1 MKKALLS
8 LALFAAFSTQAQ
20 IVNNDFENWAIDTI
34 FSPPIST
41 IPADT
46 FTANNPVDWTS
57 SNSLTGADS
66 LGGVF
71 FVTQS
76 NDAYSGSSALKMVT
90 DTLRIPLI
98 PGAPASKLTIPG
110 FAVNGKVPITA
121 NTLLTS
127 GSTISPMSILGAG
140 QPFSQ
145 RLGSI
150 KGYYKYAPQLNG
162 GGTIADT
169 CLVWAALR
177 KGTTLVGQAVF
188 KSTGNTGGN
197 YVSFNQAFEYF
208 TCDMPDTLVILVASS
223 VPNIA
228 AILSGNSG
236 LVAGSEFILDSLSYT
251 TLPGGYNFPPITVAD
266 QDTTYKNV
274 AKTVL
279 VKLNDD
285 DCNDPIANV
294 TIELQQP
301 PVHGLASVVGTT
313 GILYT
318 PFNNYVGLD
327 TFYYTLNDGFNV
339 TLATRV
345 RMLVLD
351 NTGIEENGQVTV
363 ALYPQPA
370 GDVLNIQF
378 ENKGKSTLRVYDL
391 IGNLVMENTL
401 VGNSNAIAVNALG
414 NGVYG
419 FQILSES
426 GLIVARNKFTVSK

>member
-1 MKKALLS
+1 MKKVLLS

-90 DTLRIPLI
+90 DTLKIPLI

-197 YVSFNQAFEYF
+197 YASFDQAFEYF
-208 TCDMPDTLVILVASS
+208 TCDVPDTLVILVASS

-294 TIELQQP
+294 AIDCFSRHQS
-301 PVHGLASVVGTT
+301 HGT
-313 GILYT
+313 G
-318 PFNNYVGLD
+318 
-327 TFYYTLNDGFNV
+327 
-339 TLATRV
+339 
-345 RMLVLD
+345 
-351 NTGIEENGQVTV
+351 
-363 ALYPQPA
+363 
-370 GDVLNIQF
+370 
-378 ENKGKSTLRVYDL
+378 K
-391 IGNLVMENTL
+391 
-401 VGNSNAIAVNALG
+401 
-414 NGVYG
+414 
-419 FQILSES
+419 
-426 GLIVARNKFTVSK
+426 

>member
-90 DTLRIPLI
+90 DTLKIPLI

-197 YVSFNQAFEYF
+197 YASFDQAFEYF
-208 TCDMPDTLVILVASS
+208 TCDVPDTLVILVASS

-266 QDTTYKNV
+266 QDTTTKNV

-285 DCNDPIANV
+285 DCNDPIATV
-294 TIELQQP
+294 AITVSQAP
-301 PVHGLASVVGTT
+301 SHGTAVAAGTT
-313 GILYT
+313 GITYT
-318 PFNNYVGLD
+318 PANNYVGLD
-327 TFYYTLNDGFNV
+327 TFFYTLNDGFNV
-339 TLATRV
+339 SAPTRV

-351 NTGIEENGQVTV
+351 NTGIEENGQVAV

-378 ENKGKSTLRVYDL
+378 ENKGKSTLRVYD
-391 IGNLVMENTL
+391 
-401 VGNSNAIAVNALG
+401 
-414 NGVYG
+414 
-419 FQILSES
+419 
-426 GLIVARNKFTVSK
+426 

>member
-1 MKKALLS
+1 MKKVLLS
-8 LALFAAFSTQAQ
+8 LAIFAAVSTQAQ

-57 SNSLTGADS
+57 SNSLTGTDS

-76 NDAYSGSSALKMVT
+76 SDAYSGSSALKMVT

-98 PGAPASKLTIPG
+98 PGAPSSKLTIPG

-140 QPFSQ
+140 QPFNQ
-145 RLGSI
+145 RLSSMN
-150 KGYYKYAPQLNG
+150 GYYKYAPQLNG

-188 KSTGNTGGN
+188 KSTGNTNGN
-197 YVSFNQAFEYF
+197 YVSFNQPFEYF
-208 TCDMPDTLVILVASS
+208 TCDLPDTLVILVASS

-251 TLPGGYNFPPITVAD
+251 TLPGNYNFPPITVAD
-266 QDTTYKNV
+266 QDTTTKNV

-294 TIELQQP
+294 NIQIQQAP
-301 PVHGLASVVGTT
+301 SHGTATVVGTT

-318 PFNNYVGLD
+318 PANNYVGLD
-327 TFYYTLNDGFNV
+327 TFYYTLNDGVNV
-339 TLATRV
+339 SIATRV

-351 NTGIEENGQVTV
+351 NTGVEENGQVAV
-363 ALYPQPA
+363 ALYPQPT

-378 ENKGKSTLRVYDL
+378 ENTGKSTIRVFDM
-391 IGNLVMENTL
+391 IGNLVLENNLT
-401 VGNSNAIAVNALG
+401 GNTNALSVKTLG

-419 FQILSES
+419 FQLVSES
-426 GLIVARNKFTVSK
+426 GLVLARNKFVVSK

>member
-1 MKKALLS
+1 M
-8 LALFAAFSTQAQ
+8 
-20 IVNNDFENWAIDTI
+20 DFLQLIDW
-34 FSPPIST
+34 
-41 IPADT
+41 DR
-46 FTANNPVDWTS
+46 FT
-57 SNSLTGADS
+57 
-66 LGGVF
+66 GGVF

-76 NDAYSGSSALKMVT
+76 SDAYSGSSALKMVT

-98 PGAPASKLTIPG
+98 PGAPSSKLTIPG

-140 QPFSQ
+140 QPFNQ
-145 RLGSI
+145 RLSSMN
-150 KGYYKYAPQLNG
+150 GYYKYAPQLNG

-188 KSTGNTGGN
+188 KSTGNTNGN
-197 YVSFNQAFEYF
+197 YVSFNQPFEYF
-208 TCDMPDTLVILVASS
+208 TCDLPDTLVILVASS

-251 TLPGGYNFPPITVAD
+251 TLPGNYNFPPITVAD
-266 QDTTYKNV
+266 QDTTTKNV

-294 TIELQQP
+294 NIQIQQAP
-301 PVHGLASVVGTT
+301 SHGTATVVGTT

-318 PFNNYVGLD
+318 PANNYVGLD
-327 TFYYTLNDGFNV
+327 TFYYTLNDGVNV
-339 TLATRV
+339 SIATRV

-351 NTGIEENGQVTV
+351 NTGVEENGQVAV
-363 ALYPQPA
+363 ALYPQPT

-378 ENKGKSTLRVYDL
+378 ENTGKSTIRVFDM
-391 IGNLVMENTL
+391 IGNLVLENNLT
-401 VGNSNAIAVNALG
+401 GNTNALSVKTLG

-419 FQILSES
+419 FQLVSES
-426 GLIVARNKFTVSK
+426 GLVLARNKFVVNK

>member
-1 MKKALLS
+1 MKKVLLS
-8 LALFAAFSTQAQ
+8 LAIFAAASTQAQ

-76 NDAYSGSSALKMVT
+76 SDAYSGSSALKMVT

-98 PGAPASKLTIPG
+98 PGAPSSKLTIPG

-145 RLGSI
+145 RLGSMN
-150 KGYYKYAPQLNG
+150 GFYKYAPQLNG

-188 KSTGNTGGN
+188 KSTGNTNGN
-197 YVSFNQAFEYF
+197 YVSFSQPFEYF
-208 TCDMPDTLVILVASS
+208 TCDLPDTLVILVASS

-251 TLPGGYNFPPITVAD
+251 TLPGNYNFPPITVAD
-266 QDTTYKNV
+266 QDTTFKNV

-301 PVHGLASVVGTT
+301 PFHGIASVVGTT

-351 NTGIEENGQVTV
+351 NTGVEENGQVAV
-363 ALYPQPA
+363 ALYPQPT
-370 GDVLNIQF
+370 GDVLYIQF
-378 ENKGKSTLRVYDL
+378 ENTGNSSIRVFDM
-391 IGNLVMENTL
+391 IGNLVLENNL
-401 VGNSNAIAVNALG
+401 IGNTNAVSVKTLG

-419 FQILSES
+419 FQIISEG
-426 GLIVARNKFTVSK
+426 GLVLARNKFVVSK

>member
-1 MKKALLS
+1 MKKVLLS

-90 DTLRIPLI
+90 DTLKIPLI

-208 TCDMPDTLVILVASS
+208 TCDVPDTLVILVASS

-301 PVHGLASVVGTT
+301 PMHGLASVVGTT

-351 NTGIEENGQVTV
+351 NTGIEENGQVAV

-419 FQILSES
+419 FQILSEN
-426 GLIVARNKFTVSK
+426 GLLLARNKFTVSK